1 VSARTTPLDERYGRT
16 PTRRRR
22 GLIGAITGGAVVLAG
37 VVAWSVWT
45 GIGGATDSLDAQT
58 ITSSVQSAEATEVRW
73 LVTGKP
79 GSRLVC
85 AIEARDGSGVVV
97 GLVEVVLPA
106 TGDANRRGDTVVRT
120 VRRAATGLIVSCR
133 DA

>member
-1 VSARTTPLDERYGRT
+1 MSARTTPLDERYGRT

-22 GLIGAITGGAVVLAG
+22 GLVGAATAGAVVLAG

-45 GIGGATDSLDAQT
+45 GVGGAADALDPQT
-58 ITSSVQSAEATEVRW
+58 ITSEVRSAEATEVRW

-79 GSRLVC
+79 GTRLVC
-85 AIEARDGSGVVV
+85 VIEARDGSGVVV
-97 GLVEVVLPA
+97 GLVEAVLPA

-120 VRRAATGLIVSCR
+120 VRRASTGLIVSCR